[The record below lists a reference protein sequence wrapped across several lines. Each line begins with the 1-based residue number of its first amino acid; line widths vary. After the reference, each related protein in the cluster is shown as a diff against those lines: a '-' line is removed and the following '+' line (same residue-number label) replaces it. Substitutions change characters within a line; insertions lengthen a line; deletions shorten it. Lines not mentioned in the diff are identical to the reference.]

1 MFYSNNLIYLFYA
14 FSIII
19 TFSLGLFPVMG
30 YAAMNVRPDLLN
42 IYENHFVPLGERL
55 IPGLNGFLSGVLL
68 GLEEGS
74 DFFDR

>member
-1 MFYSNNLIYLFYA
+1 MKFPTKYVQIVFCFIDLLNL
-14 FSIII
+14 
-19 TFSLGLFPVMG
+19 TLGLFPVMG

-42 IYENHFVPLGERL
+42 IYETHFVPLGEKL

>member
-1 MFYSNNLIYLFYA
+1 
-14 FSIII
+14 
-19 TFSLGLFPVMG
+19 MG

>member
-1 MFYSNNLIYLFYA
+1 MIHIYIYIHTLHFY
-14 FSIII
+14 
-19 TFSLGLFPVMG
+19 LGLFPVMG